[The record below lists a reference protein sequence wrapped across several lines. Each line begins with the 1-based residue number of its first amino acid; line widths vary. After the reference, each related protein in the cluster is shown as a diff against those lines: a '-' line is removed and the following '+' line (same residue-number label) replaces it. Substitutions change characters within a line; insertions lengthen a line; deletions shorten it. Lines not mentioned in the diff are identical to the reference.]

1 MNEQRAFTVVDTLLP
16 ITHDGSKPNELRER
30 CCMCREFTPYWHV
43 PKDVALCPSC
53 ANKTSLSELPIKR
66 EWCEKERKLTSSR
79 PMWNE
84 AKPIG
89 ELK

>member
-1 MNEQRAFTVVDTLLP
+1 MNEQRAFTVVVTGCKNCHLSDCKQEVCLYGTVFTEHQNRRASQRFSENFKS
-16 ITHDGSKPNELRER
+16 ITPT
-30 CCMCREFTPYWHV
+30 C
-43 PKDVALCPSC
+43 
-53 ANKTSLSELPIKR
+53 
-66 EWCEKERKLTSSR
+66 

>member
-1 MNEQRAFTVVDTLLP
+1 MCYHADTNKKP
-16 ITHDGSKPNELRER
+16 KSKCEDTFYQNQNAITPT
-30 CCMCREFTPYWHV
+30 C
-43 PKDVALCPSC
+43 
-53 ANKTSLSELPIKR
+53 
-66 EWCEKERKLTSSR
+66 

>member
-1 MNEQRAFTVVDTLLP
+1 MNEQRAFSVVVTGCKNCPEPYYDEAYGTYGCGRNDTST
-16 ITHDGSKPNELRER
+16 IGK
-30 CCMCREFTPYWHV
+30 EFTLYKQNQNAITPT
-43 PKDVALCPSC
+43 C
-53 ANKTSLSELPIKR
+53 
-66 EWCEKERKLTSSR
+66 

>member
-1 MNEQRAFTVVDTLLP
+1 MNEQRAFTVVVTGCKDCPKTKYSMFTGNYWCGHDP
-16 ITHDGSKPNELRER
+16 NGVSASVHIYDQNYSAITPT
-30 CCMCREFTPYWHV
+30 C
-43 PKDVALCPSC
+43 
-53 ANKTSLSELPIKR
+53 
-66 EWCEKERKLTSSR
+66 

>member
-1 MNEQRAFTVVDTLLP
+1 MNEQRAFTVVVNGCKNCPKSNYVFL
-16 ITHDGSKPNELRER
+16 
-30 CCMCREFTPYWHV
+30 CCMADLLNDEDDNLASYRIFKQNENAITPT
-43 PKDVALCPSC
+43 C
-53 ANKTSLSELPIKR
+53 
-66 EWCEKERKLTSSR
+66 

>member
-1 MNEQRAFTVVDTLLP
+1 MNEQRAFTVVVNGCRNCHLADKENRLCNTP
-16 ITHDGSKPNELRER
+16 NTTWNEARVIFVGNENAITPT
-30 CCMCREFTPYWHV
+30 C
-43 PKDVALCPSC
+43 
-53 ANKTSLSELPIKR
+53 
-66 EWCEKERKLTSSR
+66 

>member
-1 MNEQRAFTVVDTLLP
+1 MNEQRAFTFVVT
-16 ITHDGSKPNELRER
+16 GCSN
-30 CCMCREFTPYWHV
+30 
-43 PKDVALCPSC
+43 CPSARIIKIGYGIC
-53 ANKTSLSELPIKR
+53 SEITTAGIDDHEIYKQNKDAITPT
-66 EWCEKERKLTSSR
+66 C